1 MSSKIEKPNKNPL
14 WQTTQSERQS
24 YYLYFFGQNMIYNLL
39 ASYLTTYL
47 VFKEIDP
54 VMSGLVVTAVKVW
67 DAVNDAIFG
76 VIFDKIKFKSG
87 QKYIPWL
94 KIACALTPA
103 ATVAVFAI
111 PNVPSQAVKLIW
123 FALAYIIW
131 DTAYTICDVPAFG
144 IITSMTTQIEERNTI
159 LSLKGITG
167 GIGSALTT
175 VLVTLFIGQAIN
187 IGYGPT
193 AIIIAVAAAATMFP
207 VCKKCKER
215 NKPEVEE
222 EFTVRSMMKY
232 VVSNKYLLIYYL
244 GYIFYSG
251 AQTYTALHLL
261 TAYYIYGNELIS
273 LVTGTVAAVPQ
284 LIMALFV
291 PKIIRKID
299 KATLFKLSVIAS
311 IVLSIPIC
319 FTQNNLI
326 LFIITF
332 MLRSIP
338 LGVVG
343 VLAFTFTPDCAEY
356 GQFTTGTE
364 AKGITFAIQ
373 TFAVKLSAA
382 ISSGLGLILLGLFS
396 FKTKFMSTE
405 IPQEL
410 IDQELVKLQADGA
423 VKVESFA
430 DLATIDA
437 VSMQTEGAING
448 LWFTYNVVPVIGL
461 IIALAIW
468 SLYKL
473 QDKQVQIMA
482 DCNAGKLSKKKAR
495 EMLKNL
501 RKIEKAEKLAKIK
514 AKNKPS
520 KKKKK

>member
-1 MSSKIEKPNKNPL
+1 MKPNKNPL
-14 WQTTQSERQS
+14 WQTNSIERKS
-24 YYLYFFGQNMIYNLL
+24 YYSYFFGQNMIYNML
-39 ASYLTTYL
+39 AAYLTTYL

-54 VMSGLVVTAVKVW
+54 VKSGMIVTIVKIW

-76 VIFDKIKFKSG
+76 VIFDKIKFKNG
-87 QKYIPWL
+87 KKYIPWL

-103 ATVAVFAI
+103 ATIAVFVI
-111 PNVPSQAVKLIW
+111 PSAASEVVKLIW

-144 IITSMTTQIEERNTI
+144 IITAMTSNIEERNTI

-175 VLVTLFIGQAIN
+175 VLVTLLIGQSIN

-193 AIIIAVAAAATMFP
+193 AVIIAIVAAATMFP
-207 VCKKCKER
+207 VCFKCEER
-215 NKPEVEE
+215 NKPAEE
-222 EFTVRSMMKY
+222 EQFTVRSMMKY
-232 VVSNKYLLIYYL
+232 VISNKYLLIYYI

-261 TAYYIYGNELIS
+261 TAYYIFGNELIS

-299 KATLFKLSVIAS
+299 KTTLFKLSTIAA
-311 IVLSIPIC
+311 ILLSIPVC
-319 FTQNNLI
+319 FARENLV
-326 LFIITF
+326 LFIVTF

-338 LGVVG
+338 LGIIG

-356 GQFTTGTE
+356 GQYTTGTE

-382 ISSGLGLILLGLFS
+382 ISSGLGLFLLGLFH
-396 FKTKFMSTE
+396 FRTE
-405 IPQEL
+405 FEGIE
-410 IDQELVKLQADGA
+410 IKG
-423 VKVESFA
+423 FA
-430 DLATIDA
+430 DLQAANAIALQPD
-437 VSMQTEGAING
+437 GALDG
-448 LWFTYNVVPVIGL
+448 LWFTYNVVPIIGL
-461 IIALAIW
+461 VIALGIW
-468 SLYKL
+468 SLYRLK
-473 QDKQVQIMA
+473 DKDVQIMA
-482 DCNAGKLSKKKAR
+482 DCNIGKITKEEAESQLS
-495 EMLKNL
+495 
-501 RKIEKAEKLAKIK
+501 RKY
-514 AKNKPS
+514 
-520 KKKKK
+520 

>member
-1 MSSKIEKPNKNPL
+1 MKPNKNPL
-14 WQTTQSERQS
+14 WQTNSIERKS
-24 YYLYFFGQNMIYNLL
+24 YYTYFFGQNMIYNML
-39 ASYLTTYL
+39 AAYLTTYL

-54 VMSGLVVTAVKVW
+54 VKSGMIVTIVKIW

-87 QKYIPWL
+87 KKYIPWL

-103 ATVAVFAI
+103 ATIAVFVI
-111 PNVPSQAVKLIW
+111 PSAASEVVKLIW

-144 IITSMTTQIEERNTI
+144 IITAMTSNIEERNTI

-175 VLVTLFIGQAIN
+175 VLVTLLIGQSIN

-193 AIIIAVAAAATMFP
+193 AVIIAIVAAATMFP
-207 VCKKCKER
+207 VCFKCEER
-215 NKPEVEE
+215 NKPVEE
-222 EFTVRSMMKY
+222 EQFTVRSMMKY
-232 VVSNKYLLIYYL
+232 VISNKYLLIYYI

-261 TAYYIYGNELIS
+261 TAYYIFGNELIS

-299 KATLFKLSVIAS
+299 KTTLFKLSTIAA
-311 IVLSIPIC
+311 ILLSIPVC
-319 FTQNNLI
+319 FARENLV
-326 LFIITF
+326 LFIVTF

-338 LGVVG
+338 LGIIG

-356 GQFTTGTE
+356 GQYTTGTE

-382 ISSGLGLILLGLFS
+382 ISSGLGLFLLGLFH
-396 FKTKFMSTE
+396 FRTE
-405 IPQEL
+405 FEGIE
-410 IDQELVKLQADGA
+410 IKG
-423 VKVESFA
+423 FA
-430 DLATIDA
+430 DLQAANAIALQPD
-437 VSMQTEGAING
+437 GALDG
-448 LWFTYNVVPVIGL
+448 LWFTYNVVPIIGL
-461 IIALAIW
+461 VIALGIW
-468 SLYKL
+468 SLYRLK
-473 QDKQVQIMA
+473 DKDVQIMA
-482 DCNAGKLSKKKAR
+482 DCNIGKITKEEAESRLS
-495 EMLKNL
+495 
-501 RKIEKAEKLAKIK
+501 RKY
-514 AKNKPS
+514 
-520 KKKKK
+520 